1 MTQCEL
7 CNEETNGRRLCERHT
22 VKLAASLDALPA
34 LHAELA
40 VHLVPRRTG
49 PAELVTAGAAGPRSP
64 LNEDV
69 LDLVHGRHMAAVME
83 SWREDVQRVRW
94 PQYTPPPPAG
104 LASACRWLAMEL
116 DWVVVHYPAAADL
129 AREVWGLE
137 DAALSIVGAP
147 RPRPQ
152 RLGTCV
158 ARGEDGVVC
167 GAVIKRMPGQSR
179 VTCRWCSYTY
189 ESERDW
195 LMLLAGQPKTGD
207 DTDEVA

>member
-1 MTQCEL
+1 MSVCEL
-7 CNEETNGRRLCERHT
+7 CGEHSADRYLCERHT

-49 PAELVTAGAAGPRSP
+49 PAELVTAGTAGPRSP

-69 LDLVHGRHMAAVME
+69 LDLVHGRHMTAVME

-104 LASACRWLAMEL
+104 LASSCRWLAMEL
-116 DWVVVHYPAAADL
+116 DWVAAHYPAAGDL

-152 RLGTCV
+152 RLGLCV
-158 ARGEDGVVC
+158 AVTDDQGTVC
-167 GAVIKRMPGQSR
+167 GAVLSRLPGQTLR
-179 VTCRWCSYTY
+179 CRWCSTVYAT
-189 ESERDW
+189 EQD
-195 LMLLAGQPKTGD
+195 MLLLLHYQPK
-207 DTDEVA
+207 ESA

>member
-1 MTQCEL
+1 MTTTCEL
-7 CNEETNGRRLCERHT
+7 CGAEASGRYLCERHT

-40 VHLVPRRTG
+40 IHLVPRRTG

-69 LDLVHGRHMAAVME
+69 LDLVHGRHMTEVME

-94 PQYTPPPPAG
+94 PQHTPPPPAG

-116 DWVVVHYPAAADL
+116 EWVVSHYPAAGDL
-129 AREVWGLE
+129 AREVRELE

-158 ARGEDGVVC
+158 AVGTDGVVC
-167 GAVIKRMPGQSR
+167 GAVVSRLPGQCR
-179 VTCRWCSYTY
+179 VTCRWCGYTY

-195 LMLLAGQPKTGD
+195 LMLLHLQPK
-207 DTDEVA
+207 ESA